1 MEQTDSSR
9 GRLGTWVA
17 VAAWLLV
24 PVLPADALAQRQAAQ
39 TPRFLILAPIP
50 EDPGDS
56 AFAVELGDELRSRVE
71 GKTRRRLTVISKDRI
86 GEALEASGFSRDA
99 ILDRSASEQL
109 ARFLQADAY
118 TVATLVRNPA
128 PRVSLRL
135 IDLRRS
141 GLSGWIHYEGQAG
154 TTARQVAE
162 AIADEMERHVRA
174 AERTQEC
181 YERRDRQDFRGA
193 KDRARRA
200 FEEVPNYPAAALCI
214 AVVYEVERAPP
225 DSQIAVLEMAV
236 RGDSLNARAWDM
248 LGRAYQQLA
257 SSRTDPGQ
265 AHEDSLRAAE
275 AFAKQ
280 LLSDP
285 NDTRLRTGIA
295 ALFITLRQY
304 ERARQLLDEGLERSP
319 EDLTMLQLKAR
330 ACEEGEL
337 WSCLVEALAAQYE
350 IDTSLVGNVEFY
362 AKIFGAAQSA
372 NDTSAMLRWSEEA
385 VRRAPQSVA
394 LWRARSS
401 ALNAAGMT
409 DSAFVAYQKIA
420 ELDPSD
426 IRPLLGMAQILT
438 ERVKIDS
445 TVALDTVT
453 LGQVDSLLQR
463 VVAMTSN
470 GSQPTDTT
478 VWMNVAVMYFRP
490 ATQMIQA
497 RVRPDF
503 AIRWLEKAK
512 TYDLRK
518 QLTTQADFFLG
529 LGYMFNLSSAFD
541 FNRLSESRSCQRLRE
556 LDDYLRRLRS
566 AMTAGASVQPSTA
579 QQVLSNIEGIE
590 KFVVEAGRAWNCS

>member
-1 MEQTDSSR
+1 MP
-9 GRLGTWVA
+9 
-17 VAAWLLV
+17 LV
-24 PVLPADALAQRQAAQ
+24 PADAAGQRQAAQ
-39 TPRFLILAPIP
+39 GERFLILAPIP

-56 AFAVELGDELRSRVE
+56 AFAVQLGDELRSRVE
-71 GKTRRRLTVISKDRI
+71 GKTRRRLTVISKERI

-99 ILDRSASEQL
+99 ILDRSAAEQL

-118 TVATLVRNPA
+118 TVGTLVRNPA
-128 PRVSLRL
+128 PRVSIRL
-135 IDLRRS
+135 VDLRRS
-141 GLSGWIHYEGQAG
+141 GLSGWIHHEGPVGA
-154 TTARQVAE
+154 TARQMAE
-162 AIADEMERHVRA
+162 VMADEMERHVRA
-174 AERTQEC
+174 AERTREC
-181 YERRDRQDFRGA
+181 YERRDRRDFSGA

-200 FEEVPNYPAAALCI
+200 FEEVPNHPAAALCI
-214 AVVYEVERAPP
+214 AVVFEVERAPA
-225 DSQIAVLEMAV
+225 DSQVAVLEMAV
-236 RGDSLNARAWDM
+236 KGDSLNARAWDM

-257 SSRTDPGQ
+257 SSRSDPAQ
-265 AHEDSLRAAE
+265 ALQDSLRAAE

-285 NDTRLRTGIA
+285 GDTRLRTGIA
-295 ALFITLRQY
+295 ALFITLRQH
-304 ERARQLLDEGLERSP
+304 ERARQILDQGLERSP

-337 WSCLVEALAAQYE
+337 WSCLVDALAAQYD
-350 IDTSLVGNVEFY
+350 IDTSLVGNVDFY

-372 NDTSAMLRWSEEA
+372 NDTAAMLKWSEEA

-409 DSAFVAYQKIA
+409 DSALVAYQKIA
-420 ELDPSD
+420 ELDPRD
-426 IRPLLGMAQILT
+426 FRPLLGMAQILT
-438 ERVKIDS
+438 ERVKIDT

-453 LGQVDSLLQR
+453 LGRVDSLLQR
-463 VVAMTSN
+463 VVTMTSN
-470 GSQPTDTT
+470 GSQPADTT

-490 ATQMIQA
+490 ATQMIQG

-512 TYDLRK
+512 AYDLRK

-556 LDDYLRRLRS
+556 LDEYLKKLRA
-566 AMTAGASVQPSTA
+566 AMTAGASVQPGTA

-590 KFVVEAGRAWNCS
+590 KFVVDAGRAWNCS

>member
-1 MEQTDSSR
+1 MFI
-9 GRLGTWVA
+9 
-17 VAAWLLV
+17 AAWLLV
-24 PVLPADALAQRQAAQ
+24 PVLPGDVAGQRQAAQ
-39 TPRFLILAPIP
+39 AERFLILAPIP

-56 AFAVELGDELRSRVE
+56 AFAVQLGDELRSQME

-99 ILDRSASEQL
+99 ILDMAAAEQL

-118 TVATLVRNPA
+118 TVGTMERNPA

-135 IDLRRS
+135 VDLRRS
-141 GLSGWIHYEGQAG
+141 GLSGWIHYEGEAAA
-154 TTARQVAE
+154 TARQAAE
-162 AIADEMERHVRA
+162 VIADEMERHVRA
-174 AERTQEC
+174 AERTREC
-181 YERRDRQDFRGA
+181 YQRRDRQDFQEA
-193 KDRARRA
+193 KERARRA
-200 FEEVPNYPAAALCI
+200 FEEVANHPAAALCI
-214 AVVYEVERAPP
+214 AVVYEVERAPA
-225 DSQIAVLEMAV
+225 DSQIAVLERAV
-236 RGDSLNARAWDM
+236 KGDSLNARAWEM

-257 SSRTDPGQ
+257 SSRSNPAEARQ
-265 AHEDSLRAAE
+265 DSIRAAE

-280 LLSDP
+280 LLADP

-295 ALFITLRQY
+295 ALFITLKQY
-304 ERARQLLDEGLERSP
+304 ERARQILDEGLERSP

-337 WSCLVEALAAQYE
+337 WPCLVNALAAQYE

-409 DSAFVAYQKIA
+409 DSALVAYRKIA
-420 ELDPSD
+420 ELDPRD
-426 IRPLLGMAQILT
+426 IRPLLGITQILS
-438 ERVKIDS
+438 ERVKIDT
-445 TVALDTVT
+445 TVALDTTT
-453 LGQVDSLLQR
+453 LGQIDSLLQR
-463 VVAMTSN
+463 VIAMTSN
-470 GSQPTDTT
+470 GGQAADTA

-512 TYDLRK
+512 TYDIRK

-529 LGYMFNLSSAFD
+529 LGYVFNLSSAFD

-556 LDDYLRRLRS
+556 LDEYLKRLRA

-590 KFVVEAGRAWNCS
+590 KFVVDAGRAWNCS

>member
-1 MEQTDSSR
+1 MP
-9 GRLGTWVA
+9 
-17 VAAWLLV
+17 LV
-24 PVLPADALAQRQAAQ
+24 PADAAGQRQAAQ
-39 TPRFLILAPIP
+39 GERFLILAPIP

-56 AFAVELGDELRSRVE
+56 AFAVQLGDELRSRVE
-71 GKTRRRLTVISKDRI
+71 GKTRRRLTVISKERI

-99 ILDRSASEQL
+99 ILDRSAAEQL

-118 TVATLVRNPA
+118 TVGTLVRNPA
-128 PRVSLRL
+128 PRVSIRL
-135 IDLRRS
+135 VDLRRS
-141 GLSGWIHYEGQAG
+141 GLSGWIHHEGPVGA
-154 TTARQVAE
+154 TARQMAE
-162 AIADEMERHVRA
+162 VMADEMERHVRA
-174 AERTQEC
+174 AERTREC
-181 YERRDRQDFRGA
+181 YERRDRRDFSGA

-200 FEEVPNYPAAALCI
+200 FEEVPNHPAAALCI
-214 AVVYEVERAPP
+214 AVVFEVERAPA
-225 DSQIAVLEMAV
+225 DSQVAVLEMAV
-236 RGDSLNARAWDM
+236 KGDSLNARAWDM

-257 SSRTDPGQ
+257 SSRSDPAQ
-265 AHEDSLRAAE
+265 ALQDSLRAAE

-285 NDTRLRTGIA
+285 GDTRLRTGIA
-295 ALFITLRQY
+295 ALFITLRQH
-304 ERARQLLDEGLERSP
+304 ERARQILDQGLERSP

-337 WSCLVEALAAQYE
+337 WSCLVDALAAQYD
-350 IDTSLVGNVEFY
+350 IDTSLVGNVDFY

-372 NDTSAMLRWSEEA
+372 NDTAAMLKWSEEA

-409 DSAFVAYQKIA
+409 DSALVAYQKIA
-420 ELDPSD
+420 ELDPRD
-426 IRPLLGMAQILT
+426 FRPLLGMAQILT
-438 ERVKIDS
+438 ERVKIDT

-453 LGQVDSLLQR
+453 LGRVDSLLQR
-463 VVAMTSN
+463 VVTMTSN
-470 GSQPTDTT
+470 GSQPADTT

-490 ATQMIQA
+490 ATQMIQG

-512 TYDLRK
+512 AYDLRK

-541 FNRLSESRSCQRLRE
+541 FNRLSESRSCRTLRE
-556 LDDYLRRLRS
+556 LDEYLKKLRA
-566 AMTAGASVQPSTA
+566 AMTAGASVQPGTA

-590 KFVVEAGRAWNCS
+590 KFVVDAGRAWNCS

>member
-1 MEQTDSSR
+1 MEQTASSR
-9 GRLGTWVA
+9 GRLGKWVA

-590 KFVVEAGRAWNCS
+590 KFVVDAGRAWNCS

>member
-1 MEQTDSSR
+1 MP
-9 GRLGTWVA
+9 
-17 VAAWLLV
+17 LV
-24 PVLPADALAQRQAAQ
+24 PADAAGQRQAAQ
-39 TPRFLILAPIP
+39 GERFLILAPIP

-56 AFAVELGDELRSRVE
+56 AFAVQLGDELRSRVE
-71 GKTRRRLTVISKDRI
+71 GKTRRRLTVISKERI

-99 ILDRSASEQL
+99 ILDRSAAEQL

-118 TVATLVRNPA
+118 TVGTLVRNPA
-128 PRVSLRL
+128 PRVSIRL
-135 IDLRRS
+135 VDLRRS
-141 GLSGWIHYEGQAG
+141 GLSGWIHHEGPVGA
-154 TTARQVAE
+154 TARQMAE
-162 AIADEMERHVRA
+162 VMADEMERHVRA
-174 AERTQEC
+174 AERTREC
-181 YERRDRQDFRGA
+181 YERRDRRDFSGA

-200 FEEVPNYPAAALCI
+200 FEEVPNHPAAALCI
-214 AVVYEVERAPP
+214 AVVFEVERAPA
-225 DSQIAVLEMAV
+225 DSQVAVLEMAV
-236 RGDSLNARAWDM
+236 KGDSLNARAWDM

-257 SSRTDPGQ
+257 SSRSDPAQ
-265 AHEDSLRAAE
+265 ALQDSLRAAE

-285 NDTRLRTGIA
+285 GDTRLRTGIA
-295 ALFITLRQY
+295 ALFITLRQH
-304 ERARQLLDEGLERSP
+304 ERARQILDEGLERSP

-337 WSCLVEALAAQYE
+337 WSCLVDALAAQYD
-350 IDTSLVGNVEFY
+350 IDTSLVGNVDFY

-372 NDTSAMLRWSEEA
+372 NDTAAMLKWSEEA

-409 DSAFVAYQKIA
+409 DSALVAYQKIA
-420 ELDPSD
+420 ELDPRD
-426 IRPLLGMAQILT
+426 FRPLLGMAQILT
-438 ERVKIDS
+438 ERVKIDT

-453 LGQVDSLLQR
+453 LGRVDSLLQR
-463 VVAMTSN
+463 VVTMTSN
-470 GSQPTDTT
+470 GSQPADTT

-490 ATQMIQA
+490 ATQMIQG

-512 TYDLRK
+512 AYDLRK

-541 FNRLSESRSCQRLRE
+541 FNRLSESRSCRTLRE
-556 LDDYLRRLRS
+556 LDEYLKKLRA
-566 AMTAGASVQPSTA
+566 AMTAGASVQPGTA

-590 KFVVEAGRAWNCS
+590 KFVVDAGRAWNCS

>member
-1 MEQTDSSR
+1 M
-9 GRLGTWVA
+9 
-17 VAAWLLV
+17 
-24 PVLPADALAQRQAAQ
+24 LPADALAQRQAAQ